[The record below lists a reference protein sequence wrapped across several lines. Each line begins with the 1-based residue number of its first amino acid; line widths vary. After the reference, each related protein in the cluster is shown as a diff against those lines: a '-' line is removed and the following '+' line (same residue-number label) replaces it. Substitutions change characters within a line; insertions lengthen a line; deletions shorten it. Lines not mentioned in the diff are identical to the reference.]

1 MREGWSEHLWSLS
14 HTLSSLTL
22 GSRPLARRRYEGQA
36 RRKGPWCVD
45 FLRGGQQGLGSCCAK
60 DETMRRWCD
69 APGRRAAHAAL
80 WQEACNASSPQFGLR
95 SLVLKGAQTR
105 NARTRPRV

>member
-1 MREGWSEHLWSLS
+1 
-14 HTLSSLTL
+14 
-22 GSRPLARRRYEGQA
+22 
-36 RRKGPWCVD
+36 VD

-95 SLVLKGAQTR
+95 SLVLKGAQPR